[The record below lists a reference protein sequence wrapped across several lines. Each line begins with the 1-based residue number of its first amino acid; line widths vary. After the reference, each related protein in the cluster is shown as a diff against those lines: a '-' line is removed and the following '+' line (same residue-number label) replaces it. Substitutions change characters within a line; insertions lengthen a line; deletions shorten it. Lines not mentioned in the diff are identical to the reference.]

1 MRIVINKIKQKII
14 RTVFYYRAAL
24 IDNSVYSLIYDLGFR
39 RWNVS
44 RKSAPPLRGRSSFVS
59 RFIASKSRYAVGI
72 NAFRNVGREKRRRKR
87 FLRFSVGKNEGF
99 LYPDG
104 CSSLSVSRS
113 SLYLRASRFVP
124 AFFLLL
130 VYDARISGSDVYDI
144 KAINGT
150 WLPRLRNY
158 RVIRFIPVEIKPA
171 AHRAGS

>member
-1 MRIVINKIKQKII
+1 MLNSFHYASYNYIVFKVIARMRIVINKIKQKIM

-24 IDNSVYSLIYDLGFR
+24 IDNSVYSLIHDLGFR

-87 FLRFSVGKNEGF
+87 FLRFSVDKNEGF

-104 CSSLSVSRS
+104 CSSLSLSELALS
-113 SLYLRASRFVP
+113 
-124 AFFLLL
+124 
-130 VYDARISGSDVYDI
+130 
-144 KAINGT
+144 
-150 WLPRLRNY
+150 PRLALRSCLL
-158 RVIRFIPVEIKPA
+158 PA
-171 AHRAGS
+171 ARFMTHEYLEAMFTISKR